1 MGSHHLPRLDD
12 LVDTIERT
20 QPDALGRLGAAVELA
35 QRLDVLGDNLIG
47 HFVDESRRAG
57 ESWSSIGSILGV
69 SKQAAQQRFVPR
81 GASTIEAVLESGAVS
96 GYTGRAL
103 HVLRQ
108 AAHHARRRSHA
119 TIGTE
124 HLLLGLLDEPEG
136 LACRTLETLGTTPA
150 EIRQKLKKHVGV
162 GDADG
167 TPVLSGRAEKAID
180 LARREA
186 LRLGHNYVGTEH
198 QLLGILA
205 EAEGVAFNVLQAVGV
220 THESA
225 SNQVVRLLAS
235 HQRRQRDDATLAT
248 RPDKDLGVVI
258 VEADAFSKSQVA
270 SDALR
275 NGHAVLLDLRLADT
289 LLRRR
294 AIDLVSG
301 AAYALGATVD
311 KIGSDGVTL
320 TPDGASIA
328 DKRAA
333 LEAYLTT

>member
-1 MGSHHLPRLDD
+1 MDGHLPRLDE
-12 LVDTIERT
+12 LIDTVERT
-20 QPDALGRLGAAVELA
+20 HADALGRLGAAVGLA
-35 QRLDVLGDNLIG
+35 QSLDVLGDNLIG
-47 HFVDESRRAG
+47 HFVDASRGAG
-57 ESWSSIGSILGV
+57 ESWSNIGSVLGV

-81 GASTIEAVLESGAVS
+81 GASTIEDVLESVATS

-108 AAHHARRRSHA
+108 AGHHARRRSHA

-124 HLLLGLLDEPEG
+124 HLLLGLLDEPDG
-136 LACRTLETLGTTPA
+136 LACRTLDTLGTTPT
-150 EIRQKLKKHVGV
+150 EVRQKLKKHFGV
-162 GDADG
+162 GDFDG

-198 QLLGILA
+198 QLLGLLA
-205 EAEGVAFNVLQAVGV
+205 EADGAASDVLRAVGV

-225 SNQVVRLLAS
+225 SSQVVRLLAS
-235 HQRRQRDDATLAT
+235 HQRRQRKEASHA

-258 VEADAFSKSQVA
+258 VEADGFSKAQIA

-311 KIGSDGVTL
+311 KVGSDGVTVV
-320 TPDGASIA
+320 PEGASID

-333 LEAYLTT
+333 IEAYLMV

>member
-1 MGSHHLPRLDD
+1 MASHLLRLDD
-12 LVDTIERT
+12 LADTVERT
-20 QPDALGRLGAAVELA
+20 HADALGRLGAAVELA
-35 QRLDVLGDNLIG
+35 QSLDLLGDNLIG
-47 HFVDESRRAG
+47 HFVDASRSAG

-81 GASTIEAVLESGAVS
+81 GASTIEALLESAAIS

-136 LACRTLETLGTTPA
+136 LACRTLDTLGTTPA
-150 EIRQKLKKHVGV
+150 EIRQKLKKHFGV

-167 TPVLSGRAEKAID
+167 PPVLSSRAEKAID

-198 QLLGILA
+198 QLLGLLA
-205 EAEGVAFNVLQAVGV
+205 EAEGVASDVLQAVGV

-225 SNQVVRLLAS
+225 SSQVVRLLAS
-235 HQRRQRDDATLAT
+235 HQRRQREDANLAA
-248 RPDKDLGVVI
+248 RPDRDLGVVI

-275 NGHAVLLDLRLADT
+275 DGHTVLLDLRLADT

-294 AIDLVSG
+294 AFDLVSG

-311 KIGSDGVTL
+311 KVGDDGVTL
-320 TPDGASIA
+320 VPEGASIA
-328 DKRAA
+328 AKRTAI
-333 LEAYLTT
+333 EAYLTA